1 MANLLRSGFFRY
13 THSTIFKVC
22 SALTV
27 VIAFLF
33 SYRIYDAAELN
44 EFWFV
49 FGTITFAILITFM
62 IGTETSKC
70 IRNKIPTGYTRTQ
83 IYFSELILANVF
95 VILFFIVFLVVAVCL
110 NVHLLSHTPL
120 KLALQAI
127 FGFLCMALL
136 LANVVASLTCMI
148 SAKTA
153 STIVCL
159 VMIIVLFLTSAIVV
173 EMLNQK
179 EFHKVGS
186 SVNDGEMVYWKEKN
200 PNYVDEPWRSV
211 LSFYRDANPYGQRAE
226 YDEILVPFLYCDESW
241 EKAMEATANTIGND
255 FLKREISENEQDYL
269 NRIAFAIMAPIP
281 LFVLGGWLVFRRKS
295 FK

>member
-13 THSTIFKVC
+13 THSSIFKVC
-22 SALTV
+22 SMLTV

-33 SYRIYDAAELN
+33 SYRIYDAVELN

-62 IGTETSKC
+62 IGAETSKC

-83 IYFSELILANVF
+83 IYFAELILANIF
-95 VILFFIVFLVVAVCL
+95 VILFFVAFLFIAVGL
-110 NVHLLSHTPL
+110 NIRLLSHTPL
-120 KLALQAI
+120 KLAFQTM

-136 LANVVASLTCMI
+136 MANVVASLTCMI

-153 STIVCL
+153 STIGCL
-159 VMIIVLFLTSAIVV
+159 VMIIVLFLTSTIVV
-173 EMLNQK
+173 EILDEP
-179 EFHKVGS
+179 EFNKMGS
-186 SVNDGEMVYWKEKN
+186 NESGEWVHWEEKN

-211 LSFYRDANPYGQRAE
+211 LTFCRDANPYGQRAE
-226 YDEILVPFLYCDESW
+226 YEKILVPFLYGDEAW
-241 EKAMEATANTIGND
+241 EEAMAATANTIGND

-269 NRIAFAIMAPIP
+269 NRIPFAMMAPIP
-281 LFVLGGWLVFRRKS
+281 FFVLGGWLVFRRKS